1 MEIGSRLAELRRN
14 HNLSQKKFSELL
26 NISSGAVGMWETDK
40 RKPDLDMIVVLA
52 DFYNV
57 SVDYLLCRESSYP
70 LFSSNTSFS
79 LSAQEKKIFKTF
91 RQLNEDNQD
100 ILIGKAKDLLR
111 EQIHDAQ
118 LRDDAPMK
126 KIE

>member
-1 MEIGSRLAELRRN
+1 MEIGSRLAELRKK

-57 SVDYLLCRESSYP
+57 TTDYILCRDSTFPITETKKKLSQPAQKLIST
-70 LFSSNTSFS
+70 FS
-79 LSAQEKKIFKTF
+79 
-91 RQLNEDNQD
+91 QLNEDNQD

-118 LRDDAPMK
+118 LSNDAPMK
-126 KIE
+126 KVE